1 MPYVERAGKP
11 TLHYDLDDYTDP
23 WKKPRYILL
32 QHGRG
37 RSGRFWYS
45 WVPYLSRYYRV
56 IRPDMRGLG
65 SSSKNIDPERDIT
78 LDEYIADLD
87 AIIEHAGADAVHYCG
102 ESFGGAVGM
111 AFAAEHPERV
121 RTLTLIG
128 APVFINEHD
137 KQSTTYGHSSR
148 IEAIRKMGVRAWA
161 EASTAGRRFPPDTDP
176 GMLQWF
182 VDELGK
188 EDAEVL
194 IAMFRWISSYS
205 AVPYLPRIKAP
216 VLGLYAAADPITDGE
231 QLDLLKRHVPDVR
244 IVYVD
249 SRYHAIQSFEPAKCA
264 LEVLHFAAQH
274 DGIACHE

>member
-11 TLHYDLDDYTDP
+11 TLHYALDDYTDP
-23 WKKPRYILL
+23 WKPARFILL

-65 SSSKNIDPERDIT
+65 LSSKDIDPRRDIT

-87 AIIEHAGADAVHYCG
+87 AIIEHAGAKDVHYCG
-102 ESFGGAVGM
+102 ESLGGAVGM

-137 KQSTTYGHSSR
+137 KQSTTYGHASR
-148 IEAIRKMGVRAWA
+148 VEAIRKMGVRAWA
-161 EASTAGRRFPPDTDP
+161 EASTSGRRFPPDADP

-182 VDELGK
+182 VDELAK

-194 IAMFRWISSYS
+194 IAMFEWISGFS

-216 VLGLYAAADPITDGE
+216 VLGLYARSDPIVDGE
-231 QLDLLKRHVPDVR
+231 QLGLLKNRVADVR

-249 SRYHAIQSFEPAKCA
+249 SRYHAIQNFEPAKCA
-264 LEVLHFAAQH
+264 SEVLHFAAQH